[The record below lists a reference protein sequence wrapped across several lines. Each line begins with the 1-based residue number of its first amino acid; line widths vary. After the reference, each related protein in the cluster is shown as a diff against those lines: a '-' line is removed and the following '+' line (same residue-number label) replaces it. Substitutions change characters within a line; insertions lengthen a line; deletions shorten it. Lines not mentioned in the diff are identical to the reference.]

1 MFLILKEM
9 FRVAAGTRSLS
20 GETSTVDETLIRHS
34 LMEQFTDPRH
44 IASRRL
50 ASRKR
55 VFYACAAARGNSLA
69 IRTLSMRFIRGVMAT
84 ARRRGR
90 RQTVRYMVAGCHPRP
105 RKTFSNVN
113 A

>member
-1 MFLILKEM
+1 M
-9 FRVAAGTRSLS
+9 AAGTKSIA
-20 GETSTVDETLIRHS
+20 GETRAVYETLIRHS

-50 ASRKR
+50 ALRKR
-55 VFYACAAARGNSLA
+55 VVYACATARGNSLA

-90 RQTVRYMVAGCHPRP
+90 RTVVM
-105 RKTFSNVN
+105 
-113 A
+113 

>member
-1 MFLILKEM
+1 MFLIFKET
-9 FRVAAGTRSLS
+9 FRVAAGTKIIAGKTRV
-20 GETSTVDETLIRHS
+20 VDETLIRHS

-50 ASRKR
+50 ALRKR
-55 VFYACAAARGNSLA
+55 VVYACATARGNSLA

-90 RQTVRYMVAGCHPRP
+90 RTVVM
-105 RKTFSNVN
+105 
-113 A
+113 